1 MSNQLVHS
9 NILQLLSSRGWAIEK
24 SNSKFDVFIPP
35 AELNFQEDYR
45 LYVYNRIEN
54 SDFLEATAKIIGI
67 IAQIYHEDV
76 VDLASIVLED
86 KPVLSIHIKNNL
98 IDGNPSIPY
107 FSSLISKT
115 QELLQEVANFSVLK
129 RPHFFNNVEEGE
141 RYVNQCVFL
150 KNETGS
156 LITKIQLPNK
166 EEIREQNLFDD
177 AITGQEVNENFFQ
190 LTSFI
195 NREILDSNN
204 YEFNDDFLI
213 ANRNCISVNV
223 SNKLKEL
230 YTEIAYADID
240 ISLKSLQSHQT
251 TSAKQLNAEKVQR
264 LSTFSKTVRAKM
276 KEITETTV
284 YGKITQLKSKDIES
298 DKNSIVVE
306 GEVKKV
312 KTKISLQLDS
322 EMIKIAADAF
332 KNNQTVAITGILEK
346 QKSQYRVSELEGFQT
361 L

>member
-1 MSNQLVHS
+1 MNNQLIHT
-9 NILQLLSSRGWAIEK
+9 NILQLLSSRNWTIEK

-35 AELNFQEDYR
+35 TELNFQEDYR

-54 SDFLEATAKIIGI
+54 EDFLEATTKVVGI
-67 IAQIYHEDV
+67 VAQIYHEDV
-76 VDLASIVLED
+76 ADLISIVLED
-86 KPVLSIHIKNNL
+86 KPVLSLHIKNNF
-98 IDGNPSIPY
+98 IDGKPAIPY
-107 FSSLISKT
+107 FGVLIAKT

-129 RPHFFNNVEEGE
+129 RPHFFNNVEEAE
-141 RYVNQCVFL
+141 RYVNQCTFL

-204 YEFNDDFLI
+204 FEPNDDFLI

-230 YTEIAYADID
+230 YTQIEYADID

-251 TSAKQLNAEKVQR
+251 TSAKQLNPEKVQR

-276 KEITETTV
+276 KEITNTTV
-284 YGKITQLKSKDIES
+284 YGKITQLKSKDVEG
-298 DKNSIVVE
+298 DKNSIIVE

-312 KTKISLQLDS
+312 KTKIALQLDS
-322 EMIKIAADAF
+322 EMIKVAADAF
-332 KNNQTVAITGILEK
+332 KNNQTVAITGVLEK
-346 QKSQYRVSELEGFQT
+346 QKSQYRVSELKGFWGV
-361 L
+361 